1 MKLKIFNVI
10 TLLLIFSICLNIK
23 VELDECPCKKHP
35 TTTSTKLKNV
45 KTLNKKKTPR
55 VLRKVNTLKLARRNK
70 NFEPLANVMS
80 GMMLIGKSLYK
91 HNSTPEGFN
100 FSRNLQQK
108 ASPFDNI
115 GLFDI
120 ITGRVDPRK
129 ILMGEK
135 DKVLSFIRKNKYQ
148 ISKDIS
154 FDTVMEYVK
163 RYMKEEYN
171 MDSSKIDQVSP
182 MIKSYFPSILKEA
195 LEEPGIKELTN
206 QAKPNGRKLI
216 KKKAKK
222 TII

>member
-1 MKLKIFNVI
+1 M
-10 TLLLIFSICLNIK
+10 
-23 VELDECPCKKHP
+23 
-35 TTTSTKLKNV
+35 
-45 KTLNKKKTPR
+45 
-55 VLRKVNTLKLARRNK
+55 RKVNTLKLARRNK

-120 ITGRVDPRK
+120 ITGKVDPRK

-206 QAKPNGRKLI
+206 QAEPNGRKLI

-222 TII
+222 TIF